1 MPGPAPTPFKSDL
14 ALPKSTD
21 VVVIGGGIIGVSTAL
36 ELAERGLSVLLCEKG
51 QIAGEQSS
59 RNWGWVRI
67 SRRDPREIPL
77 MARALQIWDGLDA
90 RIGGN
95 TGYSRSGILFTAD
108 TDRKEEWLG
117 NWAQH
122 LTPFGLD
129 ARMVQGTEMDT
140 LMPGHQMN
148 VQSALYTP
156 ADGRAE
162 PQWAAPAIAEGA
174 RARGAKIMTNCAVR
188 SLDVQGGKL
197 SGVVTER
204 GRVACSAVVVAGGAW
219 SRLFCGNAGIQLP
232 QLKVLNTVMRSAPV
246 QGPEAAI
253 WANGFALRK
262 RADGGYTVAAG
273 TENIVDLV
281 PDSLRLGLQF
291 LPAFLAEW
299 RSLRFRLS
307 GRWREEAAQARRWTP
322 DQVTDFETCR
332 VLDPAPSQK
341 TLRSGWAAARKA
353 FPVLNGVEVVQSWAG
368 MIDVTPDAIPV
379 ISEVLDLP
387 GLFVST
393 GYSGHGFGIG
403 PAAGQLTADLV
414 TGNAPVVDPHEFR
427 LSRFTDGSKIRPFE
441 GI

>member
-36 ELAERGLSVLLCEKG
+36 ELSERGLSVLLCEKG

-77 MARALQIWDGLDA
+77 MAEALRIWDGLDA
-90 RIGGN
+90 RIDGN
-95 TGYSRSGILFTAD
+95 TGYRRSGILFTAD
-108 TDRKEEWLG
+108 TERKAAWLES
-117 NWAQH
+117 WAEH
-122 LTPFGLD
+122 LGPFDLE
-129 ARMVQGTEMDT
+129 ARMVRGGEMDA
-140 LMPGHQMN
+140 LMPGHQMK

-156 ADGRAE
+156 VDGRAE

-174 RARGAKIMTNCAVR
+174 RAQGATIMTNCAVR
-188 SLDVQGGKL
+188 SLDFQGGKL
-197 SGVVTER
+197 AGVVTER

-219 SRLFCGNAGIQLP
+219 SRLFCGNAGLQLP

-246 QGPEAAI
+246 QGPEAAV
-253 WANGFALRK
+253 WANGFAMRK
-262 RADGGYTVAAG
+262 RVDGGYTVAAG

-281 PDSLRLGLQF
+281 PDSFRLGLRF
-291 LPAFLAEW
+291 LPAFQAEW

-307 GRWREEAAQARRWTP
+307 GRWREEAAQARSWSP

-341 TLRSGWAAARKA
+341 VLRSGWAAARRA
-353 FPVLNGVEVVQSWAG
+353 FPVLNGVDVVQSWAG

-379 ISEVLDLP
+379 ISEVEHVP
-387 GLFVST
+387 GLFLST
-393 GYSGHGFGIG
+393 GYSGHGFGLG
-403 PAAGQLTADLV
+403 PAAGCLTADLV
-414 TGNAPVVDPHEFR
+414 MGTKPIVDPHAFR
-427 LSRFTDGSKIRPFE
+427 LSRFTDGTKVRPFA